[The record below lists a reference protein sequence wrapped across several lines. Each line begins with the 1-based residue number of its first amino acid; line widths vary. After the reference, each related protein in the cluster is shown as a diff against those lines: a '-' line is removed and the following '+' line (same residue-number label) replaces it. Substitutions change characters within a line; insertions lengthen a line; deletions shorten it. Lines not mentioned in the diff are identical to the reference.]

1 MTTPFSL
8 MLLSR
13 DDVNL
18 RLAEIRD
25 QPHDAV

>member
-13 DDVNL
+13 ADVNL
-18 RLAEIRD
+18 RLAELPD
-25 QPHDAV
+25 QPPDAV